1 MIRIAC
7 LHGHYSN
14 ISLLSDAFAAFDVEL
29 IHFVDPGLLLQN
41 AGAPGHTKE
50 QSHAKNAK
58 LREQLS
64 WMQSCAVDA
73 IVITCTQYA
82 ALVTPE
88 DEEFAT
94 VPIFTIDGPFFHELA
109 QYTEPQVL
117 LFSNPATVQPT
128 MERLVQNADS
138 HNLHPE
144 IQVHIVENAFAL
156 LMENKLEA
164 YREAIKDALYQI
176 YQTFPD
182 QPIAVAQLSMVP
194 VADQFAK
201 ENGFTI
207 SHPLHSLTSQMS
219 ATLRLRSNR

>member
-1 MIRIAC
+1 MTRIAC

-14 ISLLSDAFAAFDVEL
+14 ISLLSDAFVAFDVEL
-29 IHFVDPGLLLQN
+29 IHFVDPGLLLKN
-41 AGAPGHTKE
+41 AGNPIHTTE
-50 QSHAKNAK
+50 QAHTK

-73 IVITCTQYA
+73 MVITCTQYA
-82 ALVTPE
+82 ALLTPE
-88 DEEFAT
+88 DEATAT

-109 QYTEPQVL
+109 RYSKPQVL

-128 MERLVQNADS
+128 MERLVKHAHS

-144 IQVHIVENAFAL
+144 IQVSLVENAFAL
-156 LMENKLEA
+156 LMENKQEA
-164 YREAIKDALYQI
+164 YREAIKDALYQLH
-176 YQTFPD
+176 QTFPD

-201 ENGFTI
+201 ENGYTI
-207 SHPLHSLTSQMS
+207 SHPIHSLTSQMS
-219 ATLRLRSNR
+219 ATLPLRRNR

>member
-1 MIRIAC
+1 MTRIAC

-41 AGAPGHTKE
+41 AGTHVHTKE
-50 QSHAKNAK
+50 QSHAK

-109 QYTEPQVL
+109 RYIEPQVL

-128 MERLVQNADS
+128 MERLVQHAHS

-144 IQVHIVENAFAL
+144 LQVHIVENAFAL
-156 LMENKLEA
+156 LMENKQEA
-164 YREAIKDALYQI
+164 YREAIKDALSQLH
-176 YQTFPD
+176 QTFPD
-182 QPIAVAQLSMVP
+182 QPIAVAQLSMAP

-201 ENGFTI
+201 ENGCTI

-219 ATLRLRSNR
+219 ATLRLRSKS

>member
-1 MIRIAC
+1 MTRIAC

-14 ISLLSDAFAAFDVEL
+14 ISLLSDAFAVFEVEL
-29 IHFVDPGLLLQN
+29 LHFVDPGLLLQN
-41 AGAPGHTKE
+41 AGIPVHTTE
-50 QSHAKNAK
+50 QAQAK
-58 LREQLS
+58 LREQLN

-88 DEEFAT
+88 VEATAT
-94 VPIFTIDGPFFHELA
+94 VPLFTIDGPFFHELA
-109 QYTEPQVL
+109 RHPEPQVL

-128 MERLVQNADS
+128 MERLVKLAHS

-144 IQVHIVENAFAL
+144 VQVSLVENAFAL
-156 LMENKLEA
+156 LMENKQEA
-164 YREAIKDALYQI
+164 YREAIKDALYQLF
-176 YQTFPD
+176 QTFPD

-201 ENGFTI
+201 ENGCKI
-207 SHPLHSLTSQMS
+207 SHPLHSLTSKVS
-219 ATLRLRSNR
+219 ATLPLLLNR